1 MTHLHAGA
9 NTGFGIM
16 DELAAAASVLA
27 MSVDSESED
36 TMLLEAAVGS
46 VIADTGSEP
55 GVESTDPENVDVQLS
70 PVDGRV
76 RAELSKVII

>member
-1 MTHLHAGA
+1 
-9 NTGFGIM
+9 
-16 DELAAAASVLA
+16 
-27 MSVDSESED
+27 
-36 TMLLEAAVGS
+36 MLLDLEAAVGS

-70 PVDGRV
+70 PVDGRA